1 LILAGLEFHFLEL
14 LIIYYLTSK
23 VLHLKMY
30 RHHKLALT
38 INLFPLILKFII
50 IILSIKLEKNTSN
63 LIFVKYIWAIPLGV
77 LIFLVIATIRSYANL
92 KITKFMYKNVS
103 LNKILMI
110 YGLMGAIITSIFCI
124 FTSIFN
130 CNAGE
135 IQDYFCNVSENNA
148 SKKFIDS
155 FPIYRNTFQGY
166 SNEDKTQIM
175 LEIFAIIFGG
185 LTFFIYK
192 FSFLKVIQSFG
203 PVLLVFSF
211 PILFLFRKLIL
222 IINTLFIS
230 KSFFKNDVMGIN
242 KLNFFFDMIGDILSL
257 ISFFIFSE
265 IVELNFLGLNDD
277 TKRNLRRRGDNC
289 EPKPKPELEI
299 LSEVNDLKKYNPIIY
314 V

>member
-1 LILAGLEFHFLEL
+1 
-14 LIIYYLTSK
+14 
-23 VLHLKMY
+23 
-30 RHHKLALT
+30 
-38 INLFPLILKFII
+38 
-50 IILSIKLEKNTSN
+50 LSIKLEKNTSN
-63 LIFVKYIWAIPLGV
+63 LIFIKYIWAVPLGV
-77 LIFLVIATIRSYANL
+77 LIFLVLATIRSFVNL
-92 KITKFMYKNVS
+92 QITKIIYKNVS
-103 LNKILMI
+103 QNKILMI

-135 IQDYFCNVSENNA
+135 IQDYFCNISENNG

-166 SNEDKTQIM
+166 SNEDKTQIK

-222 IINTLFIS
+222 IINNLFIS
-230 KSFFKNDVMGIN
+230 KSFFKNDVKGIN
-242 KLNFFFDMIGDILSL
+242 KLQFFFDMIGDILSL
-257 ISFFIFSE
+257 ISFFIYSE
-265 IVELNFLGLNDD
+265 IVELNFLGFNYD
-277 TKRNLRRRGDNC
+277 TRRNIIRRGPNID
-289 EPKPKPELEI
+289 PEL
-299 LSEVNDLKKYNPIIY
+299 LSVDDDIEDDEKYNPFIY